1 MCIMFKG
8 CGQCVSRSYENRTFV
23 SYMRTGS
30 AIDHS
35 SSFSLVNIL
44 RSHTNYITGTC
55 VVRVMVWLPFELL
68 FSDFTKPYGNNL
80 LAALTKKDL
89 KEEILQ

>member
-1 MCIMFKG
+1 MFKNSG
-8 CGQCVSRSYENRTFV
+8 DQCVGRSYEDWTFV
-23 SYMRTGS
+23 NYVRTGS

-35 SSFSLVNIL
+35 SSFSLMNIL

-55 VVRVMVWLPFELL
+55 VLRVMIWLPFELL
-68 FSDFTKPYGNNL
+68 FSDFTKPYVNNL

-89 KEEILQ
+89 KEGILQ